1 MPVPKYVPKS
11 KRKEWQRKHRRIIR
25 SLKENDVKSPYAV
38 ATAKLK
44 KKYKK

>member
-11 KRKEWQRKHRRIIR
+11 KRKEWQRKHKRIVAALQKDNI
-25 SLKENDVKSPYAV
+25 KSPYAV
-38 ATAKLK
+38 ATAQLK